1 LSIHSPEFRH
11 WLIFSFSVFFPVEKM
26 ASAPTLLQ
34 RRNRI
39 GAENERSQYMKY
51 ILLMTGT
58 KEGVDA
64 YKSWSEKDIQTHFA
78 HLTRIRKDLSQSGEF
93 VSTEGLGM
101 PQQAKVVRAGKDSLP
116 ITDGVFP
123 EAKEFVLGYWIVD
136 VETAERA
143 YEIAA
148 LLSGGPGP
156 GGIRLNMPIEVRQIM
171 TRGSGEVQ

>member
-1 LSIHSPEFRH
+1 
-11 WLIFSFSVFFPVEKM
+11 
-26 ASAPTLLQ
+26 
-34 RRNRI
+34 
-39 GAENERSQYMKY
+39 MKY

-78 HLTRIRKDLSQSGEF
+78 HLTKVRKDLSQSGEF
-93 VSTEGLGM
+93 VGTEGLGM
-101 PQQAKVVRAGKDSLP
+101 PQQAKVVRAGKDYMP

-123 EAKEFVLGYWIVD
+123 EA
-136 VETAERA
+136 AERA

-156 GGIRLNMPIEVRQIM
+156 GGTRLSMPIEVRQIM
-171 TRGSGEVQ
+171 TRGSGELP